1 MHIGD
6 PTSAPEAEEADTTS
20 DDAFALV
27 YASSWVHVY
36 RYAYLLMRHR
46 ENAEDAAAEAF
57 ERAYSAWSR
66 GRRPS
71 AETLPWLLLITR
83 RVIIDRER
91 RSRLIRWIP
100 LPGLSDPAEASGPSL
115 LDKSELWLWFQ
126 QISRVLSP
134 KQRDALILRF
144 QLELS
149 YEGVGLVMAL
159 SPANARTLVSRALA
173 ELKRRP
179 ESMR

>member
-71 AETLPWLLLITR
+71 A
-83 RVIIDRER
+83 
-91 RSRLIRWIP
+91 
-100 LPGLSDPAEASGPSL
+100 PGHHRP
-115 LDKSELWLWFQ
+115 
-126 QISRVLSP
+126 
-134 KQRDALILRF
+134 
-144 QLELS
+144 
-149 YEGVGLVMAL
+149 
-159 SPANARTLVSRALA
+159 RTT
-173 ELKRRP
+173 
-179 ESMR
+179 